1 MRNTV
6 IPKKYLTIRYS
17 MDAFHRLRKWCSD
30 DTRIIRAAEE
40 VVDAYEHANEVN
52 RRYLGCLLAMIMGL
66 RSEDFSRK
74 CMSETDLKM
83 LECRSVGESIY
94 IDCDCLSGDPQ
105 RSECFSPCVWDWNH
119 LKIKFNLSRHKWL
132 FYRDN
137 LGNVLTISK
146 SDDIYA
152 CRHNDG
158 SVRVFI
164 LNDCDDDILVDEEP
178 FNGEC
183 PMYFTEDSHFISPVF
198 KIKVVMK
205 ILNFFLAEI
214 GYPSVNIIPDV
225 IFFSSGSHFVN
236 RDEYMPGGEF
246 FSAWKGINVTTRR
259 DVKGLYILNSIV
271 GFIND
276 NPESVVRDLL
286 VYKLLEALSAT
297 AIMYSKIK
305 LSPDFLNRTTSNIR
319 KMAKSF
325 GIMTDT

>member
-1 MRNTV
+1 
-6 IPKKYLTIRYS
+6 
-17 MDAFHRLRKWCSD
+17 
-30 DTRIIRAAEE
+30 
-40 VVDAYEHANEVN
+40 
-52 RRYLGCLLAMIMGL
+52 
-66 RSEDFSRK
+66 
-74 CMSETDLKM
+74 
-83 LECRSVGESIY
+83 
-94 IDCDCLSGDPQ
+94 
-105 RSECFSPCVWDWNH
+105 
-119 LKIKFNLSRHKWL
+119 
-132 FYRDN
+132 
-137 LGNVLTISK
+137 
-146 SDDIYA
+146 
-152 CRHNDG
+152 
-158 SVRVFI
+158 
-164 LNDCDDDILVDEEP
+164 
-178 FNGEC
+178 
-183 PMYFTEDSHFISPVF
+183 
-198 KIKVVMK
+198 MK

-225 IFFSSGSHFVN
+225 IFSSSGSHFVN

>member
-1 MRNTV
+1 MGKTV
-6 IPKKYLTIRYS
+6 IPKKYLTIRYAK
-17 MDAFHRLRKWCSD
+17 DAFMQVRKWCND

-40 VVDAYEHANEVN
+40 VVDAYEHANCTN
-52 RRYLGCLLAMIMGL
+52 RGYLAHLLAMIMGL

-74 CMSETDLKM
+74 CMLDTGLKI
-83 LECRSVGESIY
+83 LECRSVSESIY
-94 IDCDCLSGDPQ
+94 TLYNTEVEGPQ
-105 RSECFSPCVWDWNH
+105 KSACIAPCVWDWNH
-119 LKIKFNLSRHKWL
+119 LKIKLNMSRHKWL
-132 FYRDN
+132 LHRDDVDN
-137 LGNVLTISK
+137 ILTISM
-146 SDDIYA
+146 SDEVYA
-152 CRHNDG
+152 CRHKDG

-225 IFFSSGSHFVN
+225 IFPSSGAHFIN
-236 RDEYMPGGEF
+236 RDVYMCGGEF

-259 DVKGLYILNSIV
+259 DTKGLYILDSIAC
-271 GFIND
+271 FIND
-276 NPESVVRDLL
+276 YPESVFMDVL

-297 AIMYSKIK
+297 AIMYSKIE
-305 LSPDFLNRTTSNIR
+305 LSPDILNQTTSNLK
-319 KMAKSF
+319 KMAKSL
-325 GIMTDT
+325 GIMTN